1 MAKVVMLTAMAG
13 AGLDLSYGDVYETDD
28 VEAARFLE
36 HQAAREFDEK
46 EDGHKP
52 VKRRQEA
59 ESLAEGHFQNDKPKG
74 KRRKPGI
81 VADTNL
87 SDSTANTDATTGD
100 SSGEGTTDATGDVG
114 DRSTDAEAPEPEP
127 EPEPAPAPTPRPRV
141 RR

>member
-36 HQAAREFDEK
+36 HQAAREFDAK

-52 VKRRQEA
+52 VKRRQDA

-74 KRRKPGI
+74 KKRKPGI

-87 SDSTANTDATTGD
+87 SDGTASTDATTGD
-100 SSGEGTTDATGDVG
+100 SSGEGTTDAGDVG
-114 DRSTDAEAPEPEP
+114 DGTTDAEAPEP